1 MRPSSPPN
9 SWRCHRWGP
18 WPVRQEWVRTCYR
31 RYWRGLAAK
40 CLWKKSHISHHEI
53 IYDKLQYCIWVW
65 TDWQW
70 DQEIKQE
77 EGWGPHVLRSQ
88 FSWAIHASAIFSIH
102 RHLYMHDW
110 SGVNLLD
117 PWHPM
122 AMFLNI
128 PQTRETKI
136 ALRSR
141 SCPFGQWLYLASTK
155 NEGLDFTARHA
166 NVLRQSRK
174 DFCVHWRLLNGIGL
188 WTFAFWRL
196 FTNVLESFPTKPNR
210 PKQTVFFKTEDGT
223 IVAWRFLT

>member
-1 MRPSSPPN
+1 MRPSSSPN

-18 WPVRQEWVRTCYR
+18 WPVRQEWVRTCYQ

-53 IYDKLQYCIWVW
+53 IYDKLQYCILVW

-88 FSWAIHASAIFSIH
+88 FSWAIRASAIFSID
-102 RHLYMHDW
+102 RQLYMHDFW

-128 PQTRETKI
+128 PQTCETKI

-141 SCPFGQWLYLASTK
+141 SCPFGQWLYLASTTMRVWTLQQDMQTSCDNLAK
-155 NEGLDFTARHA
+155 
-166 NVLRQSRK
+166 
-174 DFCVHWRLLNGIGL
+174 
-188 WTFAFWRL
+188 TFAFTEGYWTESDFGLLRCEGYLPMFWNL
-196 FTNVLESFPTKPNR
+196 FLQNQTGRNKPCFS
-210 PKQTVFFKTEDGT
+210 KLKMGQ
-223 IVAWRFLT
+223 L